1 MSTFCRSASTKLEKK
16 LYTKHQ
22 ATMLSSR
29 WLSVEGLTVAELKK
43 WSMEDGAGRTL
54 DSWERRRSWPD
65 QCCFMLTGRR
75 CFRQIIGHAASCQCP
90 PASKTPTPIPFTG
103 RGATAE
109 TLGANASALEV
120 FLNVM
125 RYINPRFTYFTYLL
139 TYLPTLGSVSR
150 DRSRFSALQPTQ
162 PNFAGEGVSLA
173 HVAELHE
180 VDYFSIFI
188 VQSSVWC

>member
-103 RGATAE
+103 RRHCRNIGGQRQRIRGF
-109 TLGANASALEV
+109 LKCYALYKST
-120 FLNVM
+120 FYLL
-125 RYINPRFTYFTYLL
+125 YLL